1 VQENGALIA
10 AVVLNKS
17 LNSLGYF
24 YFPATCL
31 SRRFHC
37 SSDMRDNPVVV
48 ERGYGKI
55 V

>member
-17 LNSLGYF
+17 LNSLG